1 MERGTR
7 MIDPPT
13 VEHGRMLEHAERR
26 NWRTWGPYVSDRQ
39 WGTVREDYSAT
50 GEAWDYFPFDVAAKR
65 VYRWGEDGIFGI
77 SDINQHLC
85 FALSMW
91 NGNDDRIKERLFGL
105 SGSQGNH
112 GEDVKEYYYY
122 LDNLPSHAYM
132 RALYKYPH
140 AAFPYQNLIDE
151 NHRRGRGQSEYELID
166 TGIFDENAYFDVE
179 IEYAKAAY
187 DDILI
192 RVRATNRG
200 ASPHILHLLPTLW
213 FRNEWSWRDGI
224 ERSSIEQRHYVNGIH
239 ALVAH
244 QANLGDYWFC
254 AKDAAAMLFTENETN
269 FEALYGVPNRA
280 PRTKDGVER
289 YLLAGESAAVDDMRG
304 TKVSAHYPMTL
315 EPGETRT
322 IELRLSK
329 TPADPPFGDA
339 FDAMFATRIE
349 EADAFYEDINPFH
362 ADVEARRVQ
371 RQAFA
376 GLLWTKQFYH
386 YNVPRWLHGD
396 PLQPAPPPERLS
408 GRNHE
413 WTNFDSAEIMS
424 MPDKWEYPWFA
435 AWDLAFHTVA
445 FALIDPNFAKGQL
458 VLLAREWFMHG
469 NGQLPAY
476 EWAFSDVNPPVH
488 AWAALRIYH
497 IEQKEHGRGDLAFLE
512 RIFQKLLINF
522 TWWVNRKD
530 AQGNNVF
537 QGGFLGLDN
546 IGVFDRSK
554 PLPTGGFLNQSD
566 GTSWMGV
573 YTLNMLAIA
582 IELAMHNNV
591 YEDIAIKFFEHFLY
605 IADAMN
611 HLGGSG
617 LWNHEDGFYYDM
629 LMLDDGQTMPMRIH
643 SMVGL
648 LPLLAVEIIEPE
660 EFDALPEFK
669 RRVEWF
675 ISHRPELAR
684 NVASIDEMG
693 VGQRRL
699 LSIVSRD
706 RLGRILKTMLDENE
720 FLSPYGLRALSRYH
734 KEHPFIL
741 RLDGQEYRVD
751 YEPAESSSGLF
762 GGNSNWRGPVWY
774 PLNYLLIEALQKFH
788 YYYGAT
794 LKVEAPTGSGTMC
807 DLWEVSAMLSN
818 RLIDLFLPDE
828 HGNRPVFGGAEKFN
842 SDPNWRDNLLFY
854 EYFNGDNGA
863 GIGASHQTGWTGLVA
878 KLIEQR
884 SEYG

>member
-26 NWRTWGPYVSDRQ
+26 NWRAWGPYVSDRQ

-50 GEAWDYFPFDVAAKR
+50 GEAWDYFPFDLAAKR

-140 AAFPYQNLIDE
+140 ATFPYQNLIDE
-151 NHRRGRGQSEYELID
+151 NRRRGRTQSEYELID
-166 TGIFDENAYFDVE
+166 TGIFDDNAYFDVE

-200 ASPHILHLLPTLW
+200 ASAQLLHLLPTLW

-224 ERSSIEQRHYVNGIH
+224 ERSSIEQRHHVNGIH

-280 PRTKDGVER
+280 PRTKDGIER

-329 TPADPPFGDA
+329 APADPPFGDA

-349 EADAFYEDINPFH
+349 EANAFYEDINPFH

-386 YNVPRWLHGD
+386 YNIPRWLNGD

-408 GRNHE
+408 GRNHD
-413 WTNFDSAEIMS
+413 WINFDSAEVMS

-445 FALIDPNFAKGQL
+445 FALIEWRVEDPMFRLPLFRIRAFTFGTL
-458 VLLAREWFMHG
+458 STFLSAIARGGLLFMLIIWLQGIWLPLHG
-469 NGQLPAY
+469 
-476 EWAFSDVNPPVH
+476 V
-488 AWAALRIYH
+488 
-497 IEQKEHGRGDLAFLE
+497 
-512 RIFQKLLINF
+512 NF
-522 TWWVNRKD
+522 TD
-530 AQGNNVF
+530 T
-537 QGGFLGLDN
+537 
-546 IGVFDRSK
+546 
-554 PLPTGGFLNQSD
+554 PLRAGIY
-566 GTSWMGV
+566 M
-573 YTLNMLAIA
+573 
-582 IELAMHNNV
+582 
-591 YEDIAIKFFEHFLY
+591 
-605 IADAMN
+605 
-611 HLGGSG
+611 
-617 LWNHEDGFYYDM
+617 
-629 LMLDDGQTMPMRIH
+629 
-643 SMVGL
+643 
-648 LPLLAVEIIEPE
+648 LPLTIGMLIAGPT
-660 EFDALPEFK
+660 
-669 RRVEWF
+669 
-675 ISHRPELAR
+675 SGS
-684 NVASIDEMG
+684 AS
-693 VGQRRL
+693 
-699 LSIVSRD
+699 S
-706 RLGRILKTMLDENE
+706 
-720 FLSPYGLRALSRYH
+720 
-734 KEHPFIL
+734 
-741 RLDGQEYRVD
+741 
-751 YEPAESSSGLF
+751 
-762 GGNSNWRGPVWY
+762 
-774 PLNYLLIEALQKFH
+774 
-788 YYYGAT
+788 
-794 LKVEAPTGSGTMC
+794 C
-807 DLWEVSAMLSN
+807 
-818 RLIDLFLPDE
+818 
-828 HGNRPVFGGAEKFN
+828 
-842 SDPNWRDNLLFY
+842 
-854 EYFNGDNGA
+854 
-863 GIGASHQTGWTGLVA
+863 
-878 KLIEQR
+878 
-884 SEYG
+884 

>member
-1 MERGTR
+1 VTV
-7 MIDPPT
+7 IDPPT
-13 VEHGRMLEHAERR
+13 VEHGRMHEHAERH
-26 NWRTWGPYVSDRQ
+26 NWRIWGPYVSDRQ

-50 GEAWDYFPFDVAAKR
+50 GEAWDYFPFDIAHKR

-140 AAFPYQNLIDE
+140 AAYPYRALIDE
-151 NHRRGRGQSEYELID
+151 NHRRGRSQSEYELID
-166 TGIFDENAYFDVE
+166 TGIFDSNAYFDVE
-179 IEYAKAAY
+179 IEYAKASF

-192 RVRATNRG
+192 RIRATNRG
-200 ASPHILHLLPTLW
+200 AAAHVLHLLPTLF
-213 FRNEWSWRDGI
+213 FRNEWSWREGI
-224 ERSSIEQRHYVNGIH
+224 ERSSIELRRNVRGIH

-244 QANLGDYWFC
+244 QANLGEYWFY
-254 AKDAAAMLFTENETN
+254 AKDAAAMLFTENETD
-269 FEALYGVPNRA
+269 FESLYGVPNRT
-280 PRTKDGVER
+280 PRTKDGIDR
-289 YLLAGESAAVDDMRG
+289 YLVHGETAAVDDMRG
-304 TKVSAHYPMTL
+304 TKVGAHYPMTL
-315 EPGETRT
+315 EAGETRT

-329 TPADPPFGDA
+329 ATHDPPFGSA
-339 FDAMFATRIE
+339 FDETFAKRVE
-349 EADAFYEDINPFH
+349 EADAFYEEINPFH

-386 YNVPRWLHGD
+386 YNIPRWLSGD
-396 PLQPAPPPERLS
+396 PLQPPPPPQRLS

-413 WTNFDSAEIMS
+413 WINFDSAEVMS

-445 FALIDPNFAKGQL
+445 FALIDPAFAKGQL

-488 AWAALRIYH
+488 AWAALRIYQ
-497 IEQKEHGRGDLAFLE
+497 IEQKEHGRGDVAFLE
-512 RIFQKLLINF
+512 RVFQKLLLNF

-582 IELAMHNNV
+582 IELAIHNNV

-629 LMLDDGQTMPMRIH
+629 LMLDDGEKIPMRIH

-660 EFDALPEFK
+660 EFNSLPEFK

-675 ISHRPELAR
+675 ITHRPELAR
-684 NVASIDEMG
+684 NVASIDETG

-706 RLGRILKTMLDENE
+706 RLARILKTMLDENE

-734 KEHPFIL
+734 KEHPFVL
-741 RLDGQEYRVD
+741 RLDGHEYRVD
-751 YEPAESSSGLF
+751 YEPAESTSGLF

-788 YYYGAT
+788 YYYGGT

-807 DLWEVSAMLSN
+807 DLWEVSAMLSG

-828 HGNRPVFGGAEKFN
+828 HGHRPVFGGAEQFN
-842 SDPNWRDNLLFY
+842 DPYWHDNILFY
-854 EYFNGDNGA
+854 EYFHGDNGA
-863 GIGASHQTGWTGLVA
+863 GIGASHQTGWTALVA

>member
-1 MERGTR
+1 VTLSVIE
-7 MIDPPT
+7 PPT
-13 VEHGRMLEHAERR
+13 VEHGRMNESAERR
-26 NWRTWGPYVSDRQ
+26 NWRIWGPYVSDRQ

-50 GEAWDYFPFDVAAKR
+50 GEAWDYFPFDVAHKR

-77 SDINQHLC
+77 SDVNQHLC

-140 AAFPYQNLIDE
+140 AAFPYQALIDE
-151 NHRRGRGQSEYELID
+151 NRRRGRSQSEYELID
-166 TGIFDENAYFDVE
+166 TGIFDANAYFDVE
-179 IEYAKAAY
+179 IEYAKAAH

-192 RVRATNRG
+192 RVHATNRG
-200 ASPHILHLLPTLW
+200 AEAHSLHLLPTLF
-213 FRNEWSWRDGI
+213 FRNEWSWREGI
-224 ERSSIEQRHYVNGIH
+224 ERSSIELRHNVRGIH

-244 QANLGDYWFC
+244 QANLGDYWFY
-254 AKDAAAMLFTENETN
+254 AKDATAMLFTENETN
-269 FEALYGVPNRA
+269 FESLYGVPNRA
-280 PRTKDGVER
+280 PRTKDGIDR
-289 YLLAGESAAVDDMRG
+289 YLVHGEATAVDDVRG
-304 TKVSAHYPMTL
+304 TKVSAHYPMRL
-315 EPGETRT
+315 EPGETRA

-329 TPADPPFGDA
+329 AVHDAPFGSA
-339 FDAMFATRIE
+339 FDEAFAARVE
-349 EADAFYEDINPFH
+349 EADAFYEEINPFH

-386 YNVPRWLHGD
+386 YNIPRWLNGD

-408 GRNHE
+408 GRNHD
-413 WTNFDSAEIMS
+413 WINFDSAEVMS

-445 FALIDPNFAKGQL
+445 FALIDPAFAKGQL

-488 AWAALRIYH
+488 AWAALRIYQ
-497 IEQKEHGRGDLAFLE
+497 IEQKEHGRGDVAFLE
-512 RIFQKLLINF
+512 RIFQKLLLNF

-582 IELAMHNNV
+582 IELAIHNNV

-605 IADAMN
+605 IADAIN

-629 LMLDDGQTMPMRIH
+629 LMLDDGEKIPMRIH

-660 EFDALPEFK
+660 EFNSLPEFK

-675 ISHRPELAR
+675 IAHRPELAR
-684 NVASIDEMG
+684 NVASIDETG

-706 RLGRILKTMLDENE
+706 RLQRILKKMLDEGE

-734 KEHPFIL
+734 REHPFVL
-741 RLDGQEYRVD
+741 RMDGQEYRVD
-751 YEPAESSSGLF
+751 YEPAESTSGLF

-788 YYYGAT
+788 YYYGGT

-828 HGNRPVFGGAEKFN
+828 HGRRPVFGGAEKFN
-842 SDPNWRDNLLFY
+842 DDPHWRDNLLFY

-863 GIGASHQTGWTGLVA
+863 GIGASHQTGWTALVA